1 MKNKVYQPATIS
13 EALDLTNS
21 EKDFI
26 FIAGGTDVI
35 VNSKQGNAVADVMID
50 INGIEELKQ
59 FTVRENYLEIGTGI
73 TLGDISRDNRIA
85 ELFPALR
92 EAAISV
98 ATPVIRETATVGGNI
113 LCENRCNFYNQSE
126 WWREAVG
133 YCLKCNGDICI
144 VTGGNRRCFSK
155 FISDTAVAMIGYNA
169 EITIVQSVGEKIIPL
184 IDLYTGDGINL
195 FRKEKE
201 SIIKNI
207 ILPTDKN
214 FRSEFRKLRPR
225 RSLDFTSLTSVVT
238 IDSNGIIRIALGG
251 VDPMPI
257 LITGSVNDN
266 LDFLIQ
272 NAVKKPR
279 VIDNDY
285 YPRRYRKQMIEH
297 FVSTSLNN
305 LLKI

>member
-113 LCENRCNFYNQSE
+113 LCENRCNF
-126 WWREAVG
+126 
-133 YCLKCNGDICI
+133 L
-144 VTGGNRRCFSK
+144 
-155 FISDTAVAMIGYNA
+155 
-169 EITIVQSVGEKIIPL
+169 
-184 IDLYTGDGINL
+184 
-195 FRKEKE
+195 
-201 SIIKNI
+201 
-207 ILPTDKN
+207 
-214 FRSEFRKLRPR
+214 
-225 RSLDFTSLTSVVT
+225 
-238 IDSNGIIRIALGG
+238 
-251 VDPMPI
+251 
-257 LITGSVNDN
+257 
-266 LDFLIQ
+266 
-272 NAVKKPR
+272 
-279 VIDNDY
+279 
-285 YPRRYRKQMIEH
+285 
-297 FVSTSLNN
+297 
-305 LLKI
+305 